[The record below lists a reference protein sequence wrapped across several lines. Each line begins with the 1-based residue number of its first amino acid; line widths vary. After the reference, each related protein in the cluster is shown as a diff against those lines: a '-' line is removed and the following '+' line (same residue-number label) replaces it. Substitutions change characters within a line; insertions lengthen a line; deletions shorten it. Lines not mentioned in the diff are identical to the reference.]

1 MKRCWILAFLS
12 LLALTVLASQP
23 LAQTEKDFLN
33 KFNAGLQYYNR
44 SNFDQAAKIFAEL
57 YRQDPQNVRILDL
70 LRDCYRKLKDF
81 PSEEALLS
89 DWLKHSPANFIRMAD
104 LGEVQLIQGKEKEAQ
119 ESFQKALSLAEEKTV
134 IYVKIASAYLI
145 QNQPLRAVEIYLKAR
160 KSSKTVSLFA
170 RELAETY
177 KSLNQTEKALQEYYN
192 YYQEE
197 SNRATE
203 VESAVKNLKEK
214 EENLPVVERF
224 LRRKVQE
231 SPKDYLAYRLL
242 GDLYLEKGEY
252 QKALVTYESLDRIVK
267 AEGELLLS
275 FAESCV
281 DKEELSTAEQ
291 GANLVLQ
298 KYPQS
303 ENKIRADFLLV
314 EIYQKQKKYDP
325 AVQILDQILTGQNSD
340 KDKVQALY
348 WSVLIN
354 FQKKDFSSAL
364 VNFRDLSTRPALPY
378 LVLQAQIGMGNSY
391 LALGKSD
398 SALIAYRKVAK
409 QRMDQTIEENLFFRQ
424 AEMFFFTQEFDSA
437 YNYYDRITQ
446 KNLRSPLA
454 NDALERMKIIAEN
467 KSLDSSGLSRYAQIK
482 WLVYQGR
489 EQEALQQLEE
499 LRLSSQGLAEIACIE
514 EARIQMERQNWKE
527 SLAPLE
533 ELVQKYPESYF
544 VPLALK
550 LSADLYSQRLGQPQM
565 ALELYQKILK
575 EPPPA
580 LFLDQVRQK
589 IKTLTSQPKG
599 S

>member
-1 MKRCWILAFLS
+1 
-12 LLALTVLASQP
+12 
-23 LAQTEKDFLN
+23 
-33 KFNAGLQYYNR
+33 
-44 SNFDQAAKIFAEL
+44 
-57 YRQDPQNVRILDL
+57 
-70 LRDCYRKLKDF
+70 
-81 PSEEALLS
+81 
-89 DWLKHSPANFIRMAD
+89 MAD
-104 LGEVQLIQGKEKEAQ
+104 LGEVQLIQGKEKEA
-119 ESFQKALSLAEEKTV
+119 EENFQQALSLAEEKTV
-134 IYVKIASAYLI
+134 IYVKIVSAYLN
-145 QNQPLRAVEIYLKAR
+145 QNQPQQAVEIYLKAR
-160 KSSKTVSLFA
+160 KSSRTVSLFA
-170 RELAETY
+170 RELAEIY
-177 KSLNQTEKALQEYYN
+177 KSLNQTEKALQEYFN
-192 YYQEE
+192 YYQED
-197 SNRATE
+197 SNRAAE

-252 QKALVTYESLDRIVK
+252 QKALVTYESLDQIVK

-298 KYPQS
+298 KYPES
-303 ENKIRADFLLV
+303 VNRISANFLLV

-325 AVQILDQILTGQNSD
+325 AVQILDQILTGQNPD

-348 WSVLIN
+348 WSGLIL

-364 VNFRDLSTRPALPY
+364 VNFRDLSMRPALPY

-409 QRMDQTIEENLFFRQ
+409 QRMDQTIEENLSFRL
-424 AEMFFFTQEFDSA
+424 AEMFFFTQVFDSA
-437 YNYYDRITQ
+437 YSYYDRITQ

-482 WLVYQGR
+482 WLVYQGK
-489 EQEALQQLEE
+489 EQEALQE
-499 LRLSSQGLAEIACIE
+499 LGEIRLSSQGLAEIACIE

-533 ELVQKYPESYF
+533 ELIQKYPEGYF

-575 EPPPA
+575 EHPQA